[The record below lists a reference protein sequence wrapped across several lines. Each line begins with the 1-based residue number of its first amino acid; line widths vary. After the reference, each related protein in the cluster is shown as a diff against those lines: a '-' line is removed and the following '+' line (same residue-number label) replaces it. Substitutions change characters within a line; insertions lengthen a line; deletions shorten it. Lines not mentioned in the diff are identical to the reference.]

1 MVEIGC
7 GKGEFLVLMC
17 ELGDNSG
24 IGIDPGVHPER
35 IEGPVGDRIEFI
47 ADFYDDR
54 YGPLDADVVVCR
66 HTLEHIASVEKFMR
80 MVRQG
85 IGDRLDTVVL
95 FEIPDVLR
103 VLQETAFWDVYYEHC
118 SYFSQGSLARLFRRT
133 GFDVLDLSLDY
144 DDQYILI
151 EARPSTNSAHPT
163 SPFPIEDDL
172 GALAEAAAH
181 FSTSFDSMIERWRSD
196 VADIVSGGGKVVL
209 WGSGSKA
216 VAYLTSLGV
225 VDDIRYVVDI
235 NPYKH
240 GKYLAGTGQLIVP
253 PDFLREYQPDLVV
266 AMNPV
271 YVDEIGADLK
281 AMGVGGRL
289 VAV

>member
-1 MVEIGC
+1 M
-7 GKGEFLVLMC
+7 
-17 ELGDNSG
+17 
-24 IGIDPGVHPER
+24 
-35 IEGPVGDRIEFI
+35 
-47 ADFYDDR
+47 
-54 YGPLDADVVVCR
+54 
-66 HTLEHIASVEKFMR
+66 
-80 MVRQG
+80 
-85 IGDRLDTVVL
+85 
-95 FEIPDVLR
+95 
-103 VLQETAFWDVYYEHC
+103 
-118 SYFSQGSLARLFRRT
+118 ARLFRRT
-133 GFDVLDLSLDY
+133 GFDVLDISLDY

-151 EARPSTNSAHPT
+151 EARPSTDSAHT
-163 SPFPIEDDL
+163 LLPFPIEDDL
-172 GALAEAAAH
+172 GALAEAATH

-216 VAYLTSLGV
+216 VAYLTSLGM

-281 AMGVGGRL
+281 ALGVGGKL